1 MVAQRSGAGCAAPAR
16 VLEAE
21 RGSTV
26 KLTAVCAVV
35 LVGLVLGIA
44 ARSAPAPRLSFAG
57 PQGLDYGRGFD
68 GFGDAET
75 IATGDVSGDGKPDLV
90 LGSLAD
96 RAVWLAIRKP
106 EGGFGVADAEHA
118 VDGVPAGL
126 VVGDLNADRHSDVVV
141 ANGTGAKT
149 VSVLLNDGKGRFDRA
164 DYASGSSP
172 QGVALADLDGDGR
185 LDVVSANSSA
195 RTVSVLR
202 NLGGGRLAAKADY
215 VAGPLPTAVAS
226 GDLNGDGRA
235 DLVTANAG
243 AATISALLN
252 RGKGAFAP
260 RLDVVTGGAPSTVA
274 LADLD
279 GDGRLDVVTA
289 NPRARPA
296 RGVTVLL
303 GRGDGTFR
311 PRRDYAV
318 GLHASRVVAA
328 DLNGDARPDLAL
340 ADAGNLAVL
349 LNRGDGSFE
358 PPLWFGYADAVTAA
372 DFNLDGRLDLAGS
385 FVNDRNGD
393 WSVTA
398 HLNAPGL
405 CNVQNVLGKT
415 LAAARQLL
423 RRASCAVGSV
433 RRRYS
438 SRVRRARV
446 LRQSPRF
453 PGGVLPGGGK
463 VALVLSLGRR

>member
-1 MVAQRSGAGCAAPAR
+1 
-16 VLEAE
+16 VLA
-21 RGSTV
+21 
-26 KLTAVCAVV
+26 
-35 LVGLVLGIA
+35 GLVLGVA

-75 IATGDVSGDGKPDLV
+75 IAAGDVSGDGKPDLV

-106 EGGFGVADAEHA
+106 QGGFAVADDELSVA
-118 VDGVPAGL
+118 GVPAGL
-126 VVGDLNADRHSDVVV
+126 GVGDLNADGRSDVVV

-149 VSVLLNDGKGRFDRA
+149 VSVLLNDGKGRFARA

-202 NLGGGRLAAKADY
+202 NLGGGRLASKADY
-215 VAGPLPTAVAS
+215 VTGPLPTAVAA
-226 GDLNGDGRA
+226 GDLNGDGRP

-243 AATISALLN
+243 AATISVLLD
-252 RGKGAFAP
+252 RGRTFAP
-260 RLDVVTGGAPSTVA
+260 RVDVVTGGAPSSVA

-279 GDGRLDVVTA
+279 GDGTLDVATA

-318 GLHASRVVAA
+318 GLHASRVVAG

-372 DFNLDGRLDLAGS
+372 DFNLDGWLDLAGS
-385 FVNDRNGD
+385 FVNDRNGQ
-393 WSVTA
+393 WSVSA

-405 CNVQNVLGKT
+405 CNVQSVLGKT

-433 RRRYS
+433 RRRHS
-438 SRVRRARV
+438 SRVRRGRV